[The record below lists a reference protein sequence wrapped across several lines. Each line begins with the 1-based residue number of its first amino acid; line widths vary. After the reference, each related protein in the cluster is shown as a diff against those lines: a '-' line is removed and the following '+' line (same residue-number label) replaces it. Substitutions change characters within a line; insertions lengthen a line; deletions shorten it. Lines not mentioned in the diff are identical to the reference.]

1 MQLERFLNPEQCH
14 AAETLNGPVLIL
26 AGAGSG
32 KTRTLTYRI
41 ANLIEHDVNP
51 WNILAITFTNKAASE
66 MRSRVDDIVGSGADS
81 IWVATF
87 HSTCVRI
94 LRRFADRIGY
104 DDSFS
109 IYDSDD
115 QKTLMRNLCKE
126 KGIDTKKLK
135 EKTILNMISSNKD
148 ELISPEEYDRMAGCD
163 PVESKIAEMYHAY
176 QEALKKSNAMDFDDL
191 IVNTVKLFRNNPDVL
206 ENYQRRFL
214 YIHVDE
220 YQDTNTAQFELIRL
234 LAEKNKNLCVVG
246 DDDQSIYK
254 FRGANIHNILDFEK
268 NYPEAEV
275 IKLEQNYRSTQNILN
290 AANAVIANNVGRKDK
305 ALWTDKGDGH
315 KVHFRLLSSQK
326 EEAEYIAEDIARKV
340 RKREARYKDCAVLYR
355 TNAQSRELEERFLYD
370 NIVYQI
376 VGGVNFY
383 SRKEIKDCLA
393 YLKTIANGQDDLM
406 VRRIINVPKRGI
418 GNTSLDKAA
427 QFAANNDLSL
437 FDAIAHAD
445 RIPGLGKAADKM
457 REFAEMIERIRAR
470 MNDDFYDD
478 LPELLDDVLNESG
491 YLEDL
496 RISDDDEDKDRI
508 ENLDELISKAAVYE
522 EKYAA
527 ENPESES
534 GPTLTDF
541 LNEVSLVA
549 DIDNVSE
556 DQDRVLLMTIHAAKG
571 LEFEHVYIAGME
583 NGLFPGEG
591 AIFAGDEE
599 LEEER
604 RLAYVGITRAKEE
617 LTLTAAAYRVMRG
630 QATNNPVSMF
640 VREIPEEYLEGNL
653 PKLGVFNSNSYSSNG
668 YSSNGYN
675 SNGYS
680 SNDYNSYSGGTS
692 NYGFGGSGSNYGN
705 RPKPVAPTPRRDIEP
720 DKKPFAAVKSIAT
733 LKKGSAFTSSE
744 IDYKV
749 GDRVKHVK
757 FGEGTVKNMET
768 RDGAVYVTV
777 EFDSTGNR
785 VLSAAFARLTKL

>member
-1 MQLERFLNPEQCH
+1 MQLERYLNPEQTH

-41 ANLIEHDVNP
+41 ANLLEHDVNP

-66 MRSRVDDIVGSGADS
+66 MRTRVDDLVGNGADS

-94 LRRFADRIGY
+94 LRRFGDRLGY
-104 DDSFS
+104 ADSFS
-109 IYDSDD
+109 IYDADD
-115 QKTLMRNLCKE
+115 QKTLMRSLCKE

-135 EKTILNMISSNKD
+135 EKTILNVISANKD
-148 ELISPEEYDRMAGCD
+148 ELISPEEYDRMVGAD
-163 PVESKIAEMYHAY
+163 PTESRIAEMYHAY

-191 IVNTVKLFRNNPDVL
+191 IVNTVKLFRKCPDVL

-305 ALWTDKGDGH
+305 ALWTDKGEGK
-315 KVHFRLLSSQK
+315 KVHFRLLSTQK

-418 GNTSLDKAA
+418 GNTSLEKA
-427 QFAANNDLSL
+427 QLFASNNDISL
-437 FDAIAHAD
+437 FDAIAHAE
-445 RIPGLGKAADKM
+445 RIPGIGKAADKM
-457 REFAEMIERIRAR
+457 REFAELIERFRAR
-470 MNDDFYDD
+470 INDDFYDD

-508 ENLDELISKAAVYE
+508 ANLDELISKAAVFE
-522 EKYAA
+522 EKFAA

-534 GPTLTDF
+534 GPTLSDF

-549 DIDNVSE
+549 DIDNVTE
-556 DQDRVLLMTIHAAKG
+556 NQDRVLLMTIHAAKG

-583 NGLFPGEG
+583 DGLFPGDG
-591 AIFAGDEE
+591 AIFAGEEE

-617 LTLTAAAYRVMRG
+617 LTLTAAAYRMMRG
-630 QATNNPVSMF
+630 QGTNNPVSMF
-640 VREIPEEYLEGNL
+640 VREIPEEYVEGNL
-653 PKLGVFNSNSYSSNG
+653 PKTGIGNSSSGGFKSYNFDSFGSG
-668 YSSNGYN
+668 SFGSG
-675 SNGYS
+675 
-680 SNDYNSYSGGTS
+680 SYGSGFGSRSTSGGTS
-692 NYGFGGSGSNYGN
+692 FGNGL
-705 RPKPVAPTPRRDIEP
+705 KPYAPTPRRDIEP
-720 DKKPFAAVKSIAT
+720 EKKPFAAVKGIST
-733 LKKGSAFTSSE
+733 LKKGSAFSSS
-744 IDYKV
+744 DLNYKA
-749 GDRVKHVK
+749 GDRVRHIK
-757 FGEGTVKNMET
+757 FGDGTVKNLET
-768 RDGAVYVTV
+768 RDGSVYVTV
-777 EFDSTGNR
+777 EFDKTGNR
-785 VLSAAFARLTKL
+785 ILSAAFAKLTKI